1 MSGILRNVSARPDAS
16 SVEGMRPVVIVGY
29 NNVML
34 VEIACTADA
43 FDVANRLGA
52 APGYQVRLAGAEPGP
67 MHSSSGVT
75 LVAPHRL
82 DRIDGPL
89 DTLIVAGGPGSST
102 AVTDASLL
110 THVRRLA
117 ATSRRVASICS
128 GAFVLAAAGLLDGR
142 RATTHWRYANDFAR
156 RYPRVTV
163 DPAPLFIKDGPVY
176 TAAGVTSA
184 LDLSLALIE
193 EDHGPTLAR
202 ELARSLVVYLQRP
215 GNQAQ
220 VSMFLAAPPPE
231 HRVVRDLTGHI
242 AGRLGGDLSTAA
254 LAARA
259 GTSTRQL
266 TRLFDTYLGTS
277 PSRYVRAVR
286 TEAAAQLLSSTDLP
300 LAAVARRCGFGSTE
314 TLRQTFLDHYGTA
327 PSAYR
332 RTYRRA
338 VGSN

>member
-1 MSGILRNVSARPDAS
+1 
-16 SVEGMRPVVIVGY
+16 MRPVVIVGY
-29 NNVML
+29 SDAML
-34 VEIACTADA
+34 LEIACTADA

-52 APGYQVRLAGAEPGP
+52 TPGYRVRLAGPEQGP
-67 MHSSSGVT
+67 MHSSSGMT
-75 LVAPHRL
+75 LLAPHRL

-89 DTLIVAGGPGSST
+89 DTLIVAGGPGSRT
-102 AVTDASLL
+102 VVTDGPTLA
-110 THVRRLA
+110 HVRRLA
-117 ATSRRVASICS
+117 ASSRRVASICS
-128 GAFVLAAAGLLDGR
+128 GAFVLAAVGLLDGR
-142 RATTHWRYANDFAR
+142 RATTHWQYANELAR
-156 RYPRVTV
+156 QYPRVTV
-163 DPAPLFIKDGPVY
+163 DPAPLFVKDGPVY
-176 TAAGVTSA
+176 TGAGVTSA

-231 HRVVRDLTGHI
+231 HRVVRDLTAHI
-242 AGRLGGDLSTAA
+242 AGNLGADLGTAA

-266 TRLFDTYLGTS
+266 SRLFDTHLGTT

-300 LAAVARRCGFGSTE
+300 LTAVARRCGFGSTE

-332 RTYRRA
+332 RTYRCA
-338 VGSN
+338 VSASS